1 MNPIARWASVGF
13 LATAFAAASSP
24 ASDAG
29 AAVAGNGTGVEI
41 VSTQGKRAA
50 GVAWE
55 AIRRIEIRRRL
66 ESVDP
71 ELARHTLANPDTFRY
86 DSYFRE
92 PVLTEGEFAGRWR
105 FFGKDGAARPYAAW
119 RQLPA
124 TGGGTP
130 RFELFCGGRTCDEL
144 RAQLAAMHVPRDAT
158 PSQLDEWKASA
169 AAEPCEPGPV
179 STPPPRYPSDQLRHA
194 NAGTVGLVLLV
205 NRCGQVR
212 RAWVGTSSGYRGL
225 DEAAV
230 AAAMSWRIAPPE
242 DGKGG
247 VLFRTRVSF
256 SY

>member
-1 MNPIARWASVGF
+1 MTPVARWAAVGL
-13 LATAFAAASSP
+13 LATASASGPALAAGAGEAAAGP
-24 ASDAG
+24 A
-29 AAVAGNGTGVEI
+29 GVEI
-41 VSTQGKRAA
+41 VATQDKRAA
-50 GVAWE
+50 VAAWE
-55 AIRRIEIRRRL
+55 EIRRIEVGRR

-71 ELARHTLANPDTFRY
+71 DFVRHALANPDTYRY
-86 DSYFRE
+86 DPYFRE

-105 FFGKDGAARPYAAW
+105 FFGKDGAVRPYAAW

-130 RFELFCGGRTCDEL
+130 RFELFCGGRACDEL
-144 RAQLAAMHVPRDAT
+144 HAQLAAMHVPRDAT

-179 STPPPRYPSDQLRHA
+179 STPAPPYPPHLLSTGK
-194 NAGTVGLVLLV
+194 AGTVGLVLLV
-205 NRCGQVR
+205 NGCGQVR
-212 RAWVGTSSGYRGL
+212 RAWVGTSSGHRGL